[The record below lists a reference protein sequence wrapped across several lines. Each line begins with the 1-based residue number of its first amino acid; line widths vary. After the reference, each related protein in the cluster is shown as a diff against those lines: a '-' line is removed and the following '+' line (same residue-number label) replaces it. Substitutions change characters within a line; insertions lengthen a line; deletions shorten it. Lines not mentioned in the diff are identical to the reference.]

1 MMCQSTDYN
10 GIYADIF
17 DIFGDEI
24 TRQFHH
30 HFKGHQICCPMRL
43 HSKEYIRKYLTQYY
57 DGKNI
62 REIATYLGY
71 SERWIKQLLID
82 EFK

>member
-17 DIFGDEI
+17 EIFGDEI
-24 TRQFHH
+24 ARQFHH

-43 HSKEYIRKYLTQYY
+43 HSKEYIRKYLAQYY